1 MVETPKSWS
10 VASLARITFV
20 SSNLLKKNFRGYIR
34 SLADT
39 FGGIPALERAAR
51 DFKPDSQSIGNKHID
66 FLSLPTATGATSH
79 INSVPNPPS
88 ENKDVIKSC
97 FRSLIQLG
105 DLSRYRETEL
115 TAEEPKWYHAV
126 GYYDLARTVCP
137 TSGVPYNQLAIVSL
151 AKGDWFS
158 AVFWLYRARS
168 TDSPHP
174 QADANLQRAYTKI
187 AQVDRDGK
195 LQESDI
201 DATASL
207 LRFLSKTFSGA
218 IVHSL
223 GSADQVVDGL
233 ELALQYDGPNAKSVK
248 TILVNFFVICFGA
261 TSSAQ
266 ELSARSDLNAA
277 PVEKYQAILQLTV
290 RCVNVI
296 FQAINSAWS
305 DFQAVKFQ
313 ASKNDNGLWTQHLS
327 IPSSFSLN
335 LPLLRLSMIWMVK
348 NCALFSERAHSQYT
362 SHISDMWALCS
373 QFLNSQLVDL
383 TEQQLSDVEYCMPE
397 DESMLAF
404 LPVQCEATKFVWF
417 RTDGALREGYHE
429 TGDQVDWKT
438 EQRHRAR
445 QCIQL
450 GVELACDEV
459 CLPRSSCTPILSIN

>member
-1 MVETPKSWS
+1 M
-10 VASLARITFV
+10 
-20 SSNLLKKNFRGYIR
+20 
-34 SLADT
+34 
-39 FGGIPALERAAR
+39 
-51 DFKPDSQSIGNKHID
+51 KPDSQSIGNKHIE
-66 FLSLPTATGATSH
+66 FLSLLTAIGATSH
-79 INSVPNPPS
+79 INSVPNPQA
-88 ENKDVIKSC
+88 ENGDVIKSC

-195 LQESDI
+195 LQESNI
-201 DATASL
+201 DATANL

-218 IVHSL
+218 IVHSM
-223 GSADQVVDGL
+223 GSEDQVVNGL
-233 ELALQYDGPNAKSVK
+233 ELALRHDGPHAKSVK
-248 TILVNFFVICFGA
+248 TRLVNFFVICFGA
-261 TSSAQ
+261 TSSAK
-266 ELSARSDLNAA
+266 ELSAKSDLNAA
-277 PVEKYQAILQLTV
+277 AVEKYQAMLKLTV
-290 RCVNVI
+290 RCVNVV

-313 ASKNDNGLWTQHLS
+313 ASKNDNGLWAHHLS
-327 IPSSFSLN
+327 IPPSFSLN
-335 LPLLRLSMIWMVK
+335 LPLLRLSMVWMVK
-348 NCALFSERAHSQYT
+348 NSALFSERAHAQST
-362 SHISDMWALCS
+362 CHISEMWTLCS
-373 QFLNSQLVDL
+373 QFLNSQLLGL
-383 TEQQLSDVEYCMPE
+383 TEQEFPDVECCMPE
-397 DESMLAF
+397 DEAMLAF
-404 LPVQCEATKFVWF
+404 LPVQCEATNFVWF
-417 RTDGALREGYHE
+417 RTDGALREGFYE
-429 TGDQVDWKT
+429 TRDQMDWNT

-450 GVELACDEV
+450 GVELACNEV
-459 CLPRSSCTPILSIN
+459 CLSRSSCTPILTIN